1 LAERV
6 PARLT
11 PAEGRRFGLTV
22 GGAFLVLA
30 ALARWRG
37 HSTSPAITG
46 SLGALLLLAGI
57 LLPGRLGPVYRAW
70 MAFAHALS
78 KVTTPVFMSLA
89 YALVFTP
96 AGILMRAFGHRP
108 LSPDRARGSFWVSRT
123 ETRAQMERQF

>member
-11 PAEGRRFGLTV
+11 PAEGRRFGLAV
-22 GGAFLVLA
+22 GGAFLALA
-30 ALARWRG
+30 ALSWWRG
-37 HSTSPAITG
+37 HPRTLAVAG
-46 SLGALLLLAGI
+46 SLGALLVLAGL

-70 MAFAHALS
+70 MGLAHALS

-96 AGILMRAFGHRP
+96 AGLLMRAFGHRP
-108 LSPDRARGSFWVSRT
+108 LSPDRARESFWVSRSEART
-123 ETRAQMERQF
+123 QMERQF